1 MKKCCLLFILVLFTF
16 AAQAQPAAKSSKAD
30 SGTIAD
36 SLKSEMLLANTQLL
50 QQLDSMRRIDSV
62 RKALLEEELKSL
74 KTTDNLK
81 KEELLAELE
90 KIKADEQEKLARQ
103 MARIDS
109 LKQVV
114 KGYPVSPF
122 YDTVFYVYTS
132 LGPFSAAMRA
142 ANIEIKIQEMEDD
155 ILFHEDSISV
165 FKSGQTTDLL
175 YRGSIVLSITDADA
189 LWMSMRKAELANEY
203 KSGIAKSITNHRK
216 ATNLQTLLKETGL
229 GLLVILIAALVI
241 KYLNRGYKLLRVRI
255 RNGRDK
261 WIKGIRVK
269 DYELFSVQ
277 QEINAIHFVLNII
290 RWLFIV
296 LVFYMMLLVL
306 FGIFP
311 WTKTLSGTLLGY
323 VLNPVKAIARSVWN
337 YIPNLVSIAVI
348 IFIFRYVFKALRYFK
363 QEVAKEALVIPG
375 FYPEWATPT
384 YQIIRVLVFAF
395 MLIVIFPLLPGS
407 DSAVFRGVSVFLG
420 VLFTFSSS
428 GSLSNIF
435 AGLVLTYTRSF
446 KIGDF
451 VKIGEVEGDIIEKT
465 LLVTRIRTIKNEEVT
480 IPNSSV
486 MNGHT
491 INFSSASQHAGLIVH
506 TTVTIGYDAPWQ
518 HVHELLINAA
528 LDSDYIMPEPK
539 PFVLQTALNDFT
551 VSYQVNAYTRQPN
564 MQPEIYT
571 SLHQNIQ
578 DKFNVAGIEIMSP
591 NYHALRDGNQTT
603 IPADYLPPE
612 YITPSFRVSNT
623 DKDEK
628 K

>member
-1 MKKCCLLFILVLFTF
+1 MKKCCLLLILVLFTF
-16 AAQAQPAAKSSKAD
+16 AAQSQPATPGSKQD
-30 SGTIAD
+30 SAVIAD
-36 SLKSEMLLANTQLL
+36 SSRSVALAANTQLL
-50 QQLDSMRRIDSV
+50 RELDSLRNIDSA
-62 RKALLEEELKSL
+62 RRALLEEELAAL

-81 KEELLAELE
+81 KQDLLAELE
-90 KIKADEQEKLARQ
+90 KIKAAEQEKQLRRK
-103 MARIDS
+103 ARIDS

-114 KGYPVSPF
+114 EGYPVSPF
-122 YDTVFYVYTS
+122 YDTIFHVYTS
-132 LGPFSAAMRA
+132 LGPFSAAVRA
-142 ANIEIKIQEMEDD
+142 ANIEKKIQEMEDD

-165 FKSGQTTDLL
+165 FRSEQTVDLL

-189 LWMSMRKAELANEY
+189 LWMGVSKVELANVY
-203 KSGIAKSITNHRK
+203 KTGIAKNITNHRK

-229 GLLVILIAALVI
+229 GLLVILIAVLVI
-241 KYLNRGYKLLRVRI
+241 KYLNRGYKLLRIRV

-261 WIKGIRVK
+261 WIKGVKVK

-277 QEINAIHFVLNII
+277 QEIHAIHFVLNII
-290 RWLFIV
+290 RWLLVV
-296 LVFYMMLLVL
+296 LVLYMMLLVL

-337 YIPNLVSIAVI
+337 FIPNLVSIVVI
-348 IFIFRYVFKALRYFK
+348 IFIFRYVFKALKYFK

-446 KIGDF
+446 RIGDF
-451 VKIGEVEGDIIEKT
+451 VKIGDVEGDIIEKT

-480 IPNSSV
+480 IPNSEV

-491 INFSSASQHAGLIVH
+491 INFSSASQDAGLIVH
-506 TTVTIGYDAPWQ
+506 STVTIGYDAPWQ

-528 LDSDYIMPEPK
+528 LDSDYVMPEPK

-578 DKFNVAGIEIMSP
+578 DKFNAAGIEIMSP
-591 NYHALRDGNQTT
+591 HYHALRDGNQTT

-612 YITPSFRVSNT
+612 YITPPFRVSDVN
-623 DKDEK
+623 KDEK

>member
-1 MKKCCLLFILVLFTF
+1 MKKCCLLLILVLFTF
-16 AAQAQPAAKSSKAD
+16 AAQSQPATPGSKQD
-30 SGTIAD
+30 SAVIAD
-36 SLKSEMLLANTQLL
+36 SSRSVALAANTQLL
-50 QQLDSMRRIDSV
+50 RELDSLRSIDSA
-62 RKALLEEELKSL
+62 RRALLEEELAAL

-81 KEELLAELE
+81 KQELLTELE
-90 KIKADEQEKLARQ
+90 KIKAAEQEKQLRRK
-103 MARIDS
+103 ARIDS

-114 KGYPVSPF
+114 EGYPVSPF
-122 YDTVFYVYTS
+122 YDTIFHVYTS
-132 LGPFSAAMRA
+132 LGPFSAAVRA
-142 ANIEIKIQEMEDD
+142 ANIEKKIQEMEDD

-165 FKSGQTTDLL
+165 FRSEQTVDLL

-189 LWMSMRKAELANEY
+189 LWMGVSKMELANVY
-203 KSGIAKSITNHRK
+203 KTGIAKNIINHRK

-229 GLLVILIAALVI
+229 GLLVILIAVLVI
-241 KYLNRGYKLLRVRI
+241 KYLNRGYKLLRIRV

-261 WIKGIRVK
+261 WIKGVKVK

-277 QEINAIHFVLNII
+277 QEIHAIHFVLNII
-290 RWLFIV
+290 RWLLVV
-296 LVFYMMLLVL
+296 LILYLMLLVL

-323 VLNPVKAIARSVWN
+323 VLNPVKTIARSVWN
-337 YIPNLVSIAVI
+337 FIPNLVSIAVI

-384 YQIIRVLVFAF
+384 YQIIRLLVFAF

-446 KIGDF
+446 RIGDF
-451 VKIGEVEGDIIEKT
+451 VKIGDVEGDIIEKT

-480 IPNSSV
+480 FPNSSV

-491 INFSSASQHAGLIVH
+491 INFSSASQDAGLIVH
-506 TTVTIGYDAPWQ
+506 STVTIGYDAPWQ

-578 DKFNVAGIEIMSP
+578 DKFNAAGIEIMSP
-591 NYHALRDGNQTT
+591 HYHALRDGNQTT

-612 YITPSFRVSNT
+612 YITPPFRVSDVN
-623 DKDEK
+623 KDEK